1 MKYSKYLV
9 SALFLL
15 SALNAD
21 GDQNE
26 EKRKVAEIGADGIQR
41 VEVIGGDYYF
51 DPNYIVVKN
60 NVPVE
65 LTVKKESG
73 IVPHNIIIKAPEAGI
88 DFSESM
94 SSKPKVIRFT
104 PTRAGEYL
112 IECDK
117 RFLFFKSHKDR
128 GMKGTLEVE
137 E

>member
-1 MKYSKYLV
+1 MKYLV
-9 SALFLL
+9 SVLFLL
-15 SALNAD
+15 FALNAY
-21 GDQNE
+21 GDQKE

-41 VEVIGGDYYF
+41 VEVTGGDYYY
-51 DPNYIVVKN
+51 DPDYIVVKA

-88 DFSESM
+88 DFSEGM
-94 SSKPKVIRFT
+94 STKPKVIRFT
-104 PTRAGEYL
+104 PTKAGKYPF
-112 IECDK
+112 ECDK
-117 RFLFFKSHKDR
+117 RFLFFKDHKDR

>member
-9 SALFLL
+9 SVLFLL
-15 SALNAD
+15 FALNAH
-21 GDQNE
+21 GDQKE

-41 VEVIGGDYYF
+41 VEVIGGDYYY
-51 DPNYIVVKN
+51 DPDYIIVKA

-88 DFSESM
+88 DFSEGM
-94 SSKPKVIRFT
+94 STKPKVIRFT
-104 PTRAGEYL
+104 PTKAGKYP